1 MLLGSETGR
10 RAATSGIATAH
21 TCGHVTRADVTLND
35 ADSVVKISSELA
47 QVRNPN
53 HEFDRVLHCF
63 DQFIFSA
70 FGGSGFSTLLSF
82 RRLLAFRR
90 ARLSTLLYK
99 SIKVMCLFDFEITNV
114 EGNRVVSKD

>member
-1 MLLGSETGR
+1 M
-10 RAATSGIATAH
+10 A
-21 TCGHVTRADVTLND
+21 RADVLNN
-35 ADSVVKISSELA
+35 ADSVVQISTESYQA
-47 QVRNPN
+47 RNT
-53 HEFDRVLHCF
+53 DDVLHCF

-99 SIKVMCLFDFEITNV
+99 SIKRMCLFDFEITNV

>member
-1 MLLGSETGR
+1 MTHASLS
-10 RAATSGIATAH
+10 
-21 TCGHVTRADVTLND
+21 VDVLNNKENGVAEISTD
-35 ADSVVKISSELA
+35 FYQARSPSNDPNDVV
-47 QVRNPN
+47 
-53 HEFDRVLHCF
+53 HCF

-99 SIKVMCLFDFEITNV
+99 SIKRVCLFDFEITNV
-114 EGNRVVSKD
+114 